1 VILAVADL
9 DVLEQI
15 IGVTFRDRALLE
27 QALVHRSYLNENPD
41 FALPSNERL
50 EFLGDAVVGLVV
62 AEKLY
67 HEFPHLCEG
76 KMTKLRAALVR
87 QETLASL
94 AASLGLGGYLR
105 LGRGEEVSGGRSRQT
120 NLARAFEAVVGAVF
134 LDQGFAVA
142 ADSTLRLFGD
152 QLHRITEGSLT
163 ADYKSRLQEVV
174 QAEQRLTPVYRV
186 VEASGPD
193 HDKRFVVEVMVGD
206 IVIGRGVGRSKRM
219 ADEEA
224 AWSAIERLSADGG

>member
-1 VILAVADL
+1 MADL

-50 EFLGDAVVGLVV
+50 EFLGDAVLGLVV
-62 AEKLY
+62 ADKLY
-67 HEFPHLCEG
+67 HELPHLSEG

-94 AASLGLGGYLR
+94 AASLDLGSYLR
-105 LGRGEEVSGGRSRQT
+105 LGWGEEVSGGRSRRT
-120 NLARAFEAVVGAVF
+120 NLARAFEAVIGAIF
-134 LDQGFAVA
+134 LDQGFGVA
-142 ADSTLRLFGD
+142 ADSILRLFGD
-152 QLHRITEGSLT
+152 QLRRITEGRLT
-163 ADYKSRLQEVV
+163 TDYKSRLQEVV
-174 QAEQRLTPVYRV
+174 QAEQRLTPVYRM

-193 HDKRFVVEVMVGD
+193 HEKRFIVEVMVGD
-206 IVIGRGVGRSKRM
+206 TVIGRGVGKSKRM
-219 ADEEA
+219 AEEEA
-224 AWSAIERLSADGG
+224 ARSAIESLSPDGG

>member
-1 VILAVADL
+1 MADL

-15 IGVTFRDRALLE
+15 IGVTFRDRTLLE

-50 EFLGDAVVGLVV
+50 EFLGDAVLGLAV

-67 HEFPHLCEG
+67 HEFPHLSEG

-142 ADSTLRLFGD
+142 ADSILRLFGD
-152 QLHRITEGSLT
+152 QLRRIMEGRLT
-163 ADYKSRLQEVV
+163 TDYKSRLQEVV

-206 IVIGRGVGRSKRM
+206 TVIGRGAGRSKRM

>member
-1 VILAVADL
+1 MADL
-9 DVLEQI
+9 DVFEQI

-50 EFLGDAVVGLVV
+50 EFLGDAVLGLVV

-67 HEFPHLCEG
+67 HEFPQLSEG

-94 AASLGLGGYLR
+94 AASLSLGGYLR
-105 LGRGEEVSGGRSRQT
+105 LGWGEEVSGGRSRQT
-120 NLARAFEAVVGAVF
+120 NLARAFEAVIGAIF
-134 LDQGFAVA
+134 LDQGFGVA
-142 ADSTLRLFGD
+142 ADSILRLFGD
-152 QLHRITEGSLT
+152 QLRRITEGRLT
-163 ADYKSRLQEVV
+163 TDYKSRLQEVV
-174 QAEQRLTPVYRV
+174 QAEQRLTPVYRM

-206 IVIGRGVGRSKRM
+206 TVIGRGAGKSKRM
-219 ADEEA
+219 AEEEA
-224 AWSAIERLSADGG
+224 ARSAIERLSADGG

>member
-1 VILAVADL
+1 VADL
-9 DVLEQI
+9 DVFEQI

-50 EFLGDAVVGLVV
+50 EFLGDAVLGLVV

-67 HEFPHLCEG
+67 HEFPQLSEG
-76 KMTKLRAALVR
+76 EMTKLRAALVR

-94 AASLGLGGYLR
+94 AASLSLGGYLR
-105 LGRGEEVSGGRSRQT
+105 LGWGEEVSGGRSRQT
-120 NLARAFEAVVGAVF
+120 NLARAFEAVIGAIF
-134 LDQGFAVA
+134 LDQGFGVA
-142 ADSTLRLFGD
+142 ADSILRLFGD
-152 QLHRITEGSLT
+152 QLRRITEGRLT
-163 ADYKSRLQEVV
+163 TDYKSRLQEVV
-174 QAEQRLTPVYRV
+174 QAEQRLTPVYRM

-206 IVIGRGVGRSKRM
+206 TVIGRGAGKSKRM
-219 ADEEA
+219 AEEEA
-224 AWSAIERLSADGG
+224 ARSAIERLSADGG

>member
-1 VILAVADL
+1 VADL
-9 DVLEQI
+9 DVFEQI

-41 FALPSNERL
+41 LALPSNERL
-50 EFLGDAVVGLVV
+50 EFLGDAVLGLVV

-67 HEFPHLCEG
+67 HEFPHLSEG

-105 LGRGEEVSGGRSRQT
+105 LGWGEEVSGGRSRQT
-120 NLARAFEAVVGAVF
+120 NLARAFEAVIGAIF

-142 ADSTLRLFGD
+142 ADSILRLFGD
-152 QLHRITEGSLT
+152 QLRRITEGRLT
-163 ADYKSRLQEVV
+163 TDYKSRLQEVV
-174 QAEQRLTPVYRV
+174 QAEQRLTPVYRM

-206 IVIGRGVGRSKRM
+206 TVIGRGAGRSKRM
-219 ADEEA
+219 AEEEA
-224 AWSAIERLSADGG
+224 ARSAIERLSADGG

>member
-1 VILAVADL
+1 VADL

-15 IGVTFRDRALLE
+15 IGVTFRDRTLLE

-50 EFLGDAVVGLVV
+50 EFLGDAVLGLVV

-67 HEFPHLCEG
+67 HEFPHLSEG

-94 AASLGLGGYLR
+94 AASLGLGSYLR

-142 ADSTLRLFGD
+142 ADSILRLFGD
-152 QLHRITEGSLT
+152 QLRRITEGRLT
-163 ADYKSRLQEVV
+163 TDYKSRLQEVV

-206 IVIGRGVGRSKRM
+206 TVIGRGAGRSKRM

-224 AWSAIERLSADGG
+224 AWSAIERLSADEG